1 MNKRN
6 FSIFLIAT
14 MLVFSSCK
22 MFGRAAAKYWTK
34 KQIKEF
40 VANCETN
47 ASKLIGEEKAKQYC
61 DCAVDVVA
69 EKYQKYEDVKK
80 ASIREVLKIAKDCK

>member
-1 MNKRN
+1 MRKRH
-6 FSIFLIAT
+6 FSIALIAVL
-14 MLVFSSCK
+14 LVFSSCK

-40 VANCETN
+40 VANCESN
-47 ASKLIGEEKAKQYC
+47 AGKLIGEEKAKKYC

-69 EKYQKYEDVKK
+69 EKYQNYEDVKK

>member
-1 MNKRN
+1 MKIRS
-6 FSIFLIAT
+6 FSITLIT
-14 MLVFSSCK
+14 VLLLMSSCK

-40 VANCETN
+40 VENCETN
-47 ASKLIGEEKAKQYC
+47 ASKVVGEDKAKQYC

-69 EKYQKYEDVKK
+69 EKYQNYDQAKK
-80 ASIREVLKIAKDCK
+80 ATIRDILKIAKDCK

>member
-1 MNKRN
+1 MRIRN
-6 FSIFLIAT
+6 FSLFLIAT
-14 MLVFSSCK
+14 LFVFSSCK

-47 ASKLIGEEKAKQYC
+47 AGKLIGEEKAKQYC

-69 EKYQKYEDVKK
+69 EKYQNYEDVKK
-80 ASIREVLKIAKDCK
+80 ASIREVLRIAKDCK